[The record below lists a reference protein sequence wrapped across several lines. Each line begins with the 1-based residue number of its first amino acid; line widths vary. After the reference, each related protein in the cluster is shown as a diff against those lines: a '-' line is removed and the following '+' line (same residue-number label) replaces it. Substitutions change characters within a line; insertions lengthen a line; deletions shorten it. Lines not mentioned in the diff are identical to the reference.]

1 MRILKSQLI
10 LNRYGTICPTRARG
24 NYVCQQACWQVRLV
38 HQNLSLD
45 FAKKFN
51 RHALGNRARKA
62 GQGILTVRF
71 EMPYPIWC
79 TTCPKPTIIGQ
90 GVRFNAEKK
99 KVGNYHSSPIYSFR
113 MKHNIC
119 GGWIEIR
126 TDPKNTAYVVT
137 EGGKKRDTGDDK
149 VLEGDLRMR
158 SEEERERLRN
168 DAFAALEV
176 KIDDQKHMAISK
188 SRIEELQL
196 DKDKNWDD
204 PYAASKNLRRVF
216 RADRKARQNQEA
228 LSEDLKD
235 RMSLGIH
242 LLEEN
247 EDDRRRAGFVEFGQA
262 AAEEG
267 EIATATAILKA
278 KSKPLF
284 AQTTPT
290 PLKLPPKQNNIKL
303 KKVAESQQ
311 KREKIRKELGDN
323 TRAALDPF
331 LNDNNIM
338 NNRSSS
344 FSSSAIIPARKL
356 KKGPPDLSSSL
367 SSSPVV
373 LLPEE
378 EKSTILTGLGDYD
391 SE

>member
-1 MRILKSQLI
+1 MG
-10 LNRYGTICPTRARG
+10 RYVPPEHEGIMSANKLAG
-24 NYVCQQACWQVRLV
+24 KYDLV
-38 HQNLSLD
+38 IKPLSELCLA
-45 FAKKFN
+45 FH

-71 EMPYPIWC
+71 EMPFPIWC
-79 TTCPKPTIIGQ
+79 NTCPKPTIIGQ

-149 VLEGDLRMR
+149 VLDGDLRMR

-176 KIDDQKHMAISK
+176 KVDDQKHMAISK

-204 PYAASKNLRRVF
+204 PYAASKNLRRAF
-216 RADRKARQNQEA
+216 RADRKARQKQEA

-235 RMSLGIH
+235 RMSLGIN

-247 EDDRRRAGFVEFGQA
+247 EDDRRRAGFVEFGQV
-262 AAEEG
+262 EG
-267 EIATATAILKA
+267 DIAILKA

-284 AQTTPT
+284 AQTPPT

-303 KKVAESQQ
+303 KKLAV
-311 KREKIRKELGDN
+311 
-323 TRAALDPF
+323 TH
-331 LNDNNIM
+331 
-338 NNRSSS
+338 
-344 FSSSAIIPARKL
+344 
-356 KKGPPDLSSSL
+356 
-367 SSSPVV
+367 
-373 LLPEE
+373 
-378 EKSTILTGLGDYD
+378 EKSLII
-391 SE
+391 